1 MKIDKKII
9 IENINKSN
17 SLMLFH
23 VHQSDKSSVNTT
35 LKELKK
41 IISKGDYQLTLIKI

>member
-9 IENINKSN
+9 IDNINKSN

-23 VHQSDKSSVNTT
+23 VHQSDKSSVTTT
-35 LKELKK
+35 LIELKK
-41 IISKGDYQLTLIKI
+41 IISKGDYQITLTKI